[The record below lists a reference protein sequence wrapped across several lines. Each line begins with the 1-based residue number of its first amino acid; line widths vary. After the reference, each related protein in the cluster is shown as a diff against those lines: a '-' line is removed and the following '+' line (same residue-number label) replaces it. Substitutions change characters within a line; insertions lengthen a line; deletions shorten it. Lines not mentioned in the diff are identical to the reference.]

1 MVELANIIK
10 FCNLLVIVLFFIS
23 VAGNYVVIGKTYNAL
38 MFIVNTF
45 ILFMGVLLGLAKI
58 YPEKVDI
65 DIHIFNSVI
74 QFMSGVF
81 MLGMSN
87 ISIGVGVMCILVALL
102 NIFYVFF
109 RPNITNP
116 QESVVPET
124 NVTE

>member
-23 VAGNYVVIGKTYNAL
+23 VAGNYVVIGETYNAL

-58 YPEKVDI
+58 YPEKLDI

-74 QFMSGVF
+74 QFMCGVF

-87 ISIGVGVMCILVALL
+87 ISIGIGVICILVALL

-109 RPNITNP
+109 RPNITKP

>member
-10 FCNLLVIVLFFIS
+10 FCNLLVVVLFFIS

-65 DIHIFNSVI
+65 DIYIFNSAI
-74 QFMSGVF
+74 QFMCGVF

-87 ISIGVGVMCILVALL
+87 ISIGIGVMCILVALL

-109 RPNITNP
+109 RPNITTP